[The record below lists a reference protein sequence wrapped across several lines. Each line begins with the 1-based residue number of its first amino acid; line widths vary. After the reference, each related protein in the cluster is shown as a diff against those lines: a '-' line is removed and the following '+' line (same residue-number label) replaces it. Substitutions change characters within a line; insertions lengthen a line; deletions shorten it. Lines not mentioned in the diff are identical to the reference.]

1 MRLNV
6 CWPKCFIKNK
16 TLRRKICFLLREQFF
31 LVYPFSD
38 WNIFQFSQTSTGAY
52 YWVHILKYR
61 DMFSISLGKL
71 PLESS
76 IKRGFKT
83 PFVCLFFSTC
93 RFIWNEEDNPES
105 TWYVSS
111 SCRFMRLGEGGGG
124 GRVIVLVLVLIRALS
139 HVCRKYHAL
148 NKMSNNTRIWKLFG

>member
-1 MRLNV
+1 
-6 CWPKCFIKNK
+6 
-16 TLRRKICFLLREQFF
+16 
-31 LVYPFSD
+31 
-38 WNIFQFSQTSTGAY
+38 
-52 YWVHILKYR
+52 
-61 DMFSISLGKL
+61 MFSISLGKL

-148 NKMSNNTRIWKLFG
+148 NKMSNNTRIWKLFGQVVSRMRVCLIQAVNTSMLFVHNSRRGNFRLIHDNDMSYVVTVPPIAIL